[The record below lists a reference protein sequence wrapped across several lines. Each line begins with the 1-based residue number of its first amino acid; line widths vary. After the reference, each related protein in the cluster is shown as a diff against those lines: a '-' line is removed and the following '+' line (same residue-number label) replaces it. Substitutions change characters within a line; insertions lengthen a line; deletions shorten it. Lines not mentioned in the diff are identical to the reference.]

1 MSSSPPGSAATML
14 IADTSG
20 LLASIDR
27 NDRHHEAVRSA
38 LLAERDA
45 VIIPELVLAELDYL
59 VLKYLGREAEEA
71 ILDDVLEGIYAREP
85 CLDEDLSRAR
95 ELIRMYREHDIGLV
109 DATILATAERLDAPR
124 ILTLDH
130 RHFRTLKLRNRRSV
144 TIVPADARRR

>member
-1 MSSSPPGSAATML
+1 ML

-38 LLAERDA
+38 LLAEPEA

-59 VLKYLGREAEEA
+59 VLKHLGREAEEA
-71 ILDDVLEGIYAREP
+71 LLDDIVEGTYTREP

-109 DATILATAERLDAPR
+109 DATILATAERLGAWR

-130 RHFRTLKLRNRRSV
+130 RHFRTLKLRNRRLMV
-144 TIVPADARRR
+144 IVPADARRR

>member
-1 MSSSPPGSAATML
+1 ML

-27 NDRHHEAVRSA
+27 NDRHHEPVRSV
-38 LLAERDA
+38 LLGEPEA

-59 VLKYLGREAEEA
+59 VLKHLGRAAEEA
-71 ILDDVLEGIYAREP
+71 ILDDIIEGVYTREP
-85 CLDEDLSRAR
+85 CVDEDLTRAR

-109 DATILATAERLDAPR
+109 DATVLATAERFGTSR

-130 RHFRTLKLRNRRSV
+130 RHFRTLKFKNRKQV
-144 TIVPADARRR
+144 TIVPVDVRY

>member
-1 MSSSPPGSAATML
+1 ML

-27 NDRHHEAVRSA
+27 NDRHHEAVRNA
-38 LLAERDA
+38 LLAEQDA
-45 VIIPELVLAELDYL
+45 LIIPELVLAELDYL
-59 VLKYLGREAEEA
+59 VLKYLGRAAEEA
-71 ILDDVLEGIYAREP
+71 VFEDILEGTYLREP
-85 CLDEDLSRAR
+85 CLDDDLFRAR

-109 DATILATAERLDAPR
+109 DATILATAERLNVPR

-130 RHFRTLKLRNRRSV
+130 RHFRTLKFRNRKPV

>member
-1 MSSSPPGSAATML
+1 ML

-38 LLAERDA
+38 LLAERDV

-59 VLKYLGREAEEA
+59 VLKHLGREAEEA
-71 ILDDVLEGIYAREP
+71 VLDDVIEGIYAREP

-95 ELIRMYREHDIGLV
+95 ELIRTYREHDIGLV
-109 DATILATAERLDAPR
+109 DATILATAERLDVPR

-130 RHFRTLKLRNRRSV
+130 RHFRTMKLKNRRAV